1 MKEEIATLQS
11 RMAEAGYIAERPITT
26 ALFLAWSLQRPLL
39 IEGEAGVGK
48 TDVARVFA
56 QIQQTE
62 LIRLQCYDGLD
73 VHSALYEW
81 NYPRQI
87 LRIRMEERRGLDPD
101 RSHRPNPI
109 AQIEQEIFSRDCLL
123 ERPLLKAIT
132 QKERPPV
139 LLIDE
144 VDRADERFEAFLLE
158 LLSDFQVTIPELGT
172 IRAEQIP
179 IVLLTSNRTRDLSDA
194 LRRRCL
200 YLWIDPPGFEKEIA
214 ILRSRLPDIN
224 GRLAQE
230 IGHFMQRIRTRRL
243 YKPPGIA
250 ETLDWARALMQLHR
264 DHLDPEAIEETLGC
278 VLKNYHDVKAFGPE
292 ETKTL
297 LAEVERTLR

>member
-1 MKEEIATLQS
+1 MKEEIAALQS
-11 RMAEAGYIAERPITT
+11 RLAEAGYIAERQITT
-26 ALFLAWSLQRPLL
+26 VLYLAQSLQRPLL

-73 VHSALYEW
+73 VHAALYEW
-81 NYPRQI
+81 NYPQQI
-87 LRIRMEERRGLDPD
+87 LRIRMEEQRAIDPNRPD
-101 RSHRPNPI
+101 RPDRI
-109 AQIEQEIFSRDCLL
+109 DQIEQRIFSRDCLL

-132 QKERPPV
+132 QKGRSPV

-179 IVLLTSNRTRDLSDA
+179 TVILTSNRTRDLSDA

-200 YLWIDPPGFEKEIA
+200 YLWIDPPGFEKEVA
-214 ILRSRLPDIN
+214 ILRSRIPDIS
-224 GRLAQE
+224 RQLSDE

-243 YKPPGIA
+243 YKSPGIA
-250 ETLDWARALMQLHR
+250 ETLDWARALIQLHI
-264 DHLDPEAIEETLGC
+264 DHLDPEGVEETLGC
-278 VLKNYHDVKAFGPE
+278 VLKDYHDMKAFDTEG
-292 ETKTL
+292 TKRL
-297 LAEVERTLR
+297 LAEVEKALQ